1 MQLAALSQK
10 APAHSSVVVSGVAAI
25 AGAFTE
31 KILKDM
37 AAFNERPIVFA
48 LSNPTSKAECTAE
61 QCYRLTEV
69 LDLSTGKMGAPDTLW
84 PCL

>member
-1 MQLAALSQK
+1 
-10 APAHSSVVVSGVAAI
+10 
-25 AGAFTE
+25 
-31 KILKDM
+31 M

-69 LDLSTGKMGAPDTLW
+69 LELSVGKLGAPGMLW
-84 PCL
+84 P